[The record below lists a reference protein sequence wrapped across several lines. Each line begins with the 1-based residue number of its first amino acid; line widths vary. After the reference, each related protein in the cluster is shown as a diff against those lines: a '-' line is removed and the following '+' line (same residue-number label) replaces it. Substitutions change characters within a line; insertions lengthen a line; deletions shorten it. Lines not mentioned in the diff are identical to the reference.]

1 MEICYINKPYTC
13 VWFINEV
20 LNMNDIFLIAAGC
33 IGTGV
38 AIIHG
43 VLMQRLM
50 INPLLQSSYGQEM
63 KTQVRKLLPILLH
76 FSTFFWF
83 IGGISL
89 IIAPFAFDQTERLAA
104 SIVVG
109 GFYIFGALGNLW
121 GTKGRHPGWVLLT
134 ASVALIWSSHIFF

>member
-1 MEICYINKPYTC
+1 
-13 VWFINEV
+13 
-20 LNMNDIFLIAAGC
+20 MNDILLITAGC
-33 IGTGV
+33 IGAGV

-50 INPLLQSSYGQEM
+50 INPLLHSSYGQEM

-83 IGGISL
+83 IGGVSL
-89 IIAPFAFDQTERLAA
+89 IVAPFAFDQIERLVV

-109 GFYIFGALGNLW
+109 SFYVFGALGNLW
-121 GTKGRHPGWVLLT
+121 GTEGRHPGWVLLT
-134 ASVALIWSSHIFF
+134 ASVALILSSHIFF